1 MILGNIYTVLLLL
14 LARHF
19 PVGLFAFFFIDWW
32 GFFIYSRY
40 MWISNTSSHSI
51 ICLSYSLHGAFWRT
65 EVSALF
71 FFKSYLNFS
80 WLFTFP
86 YKYGDEFVNFHFNC
100 LHGMYRLIWEKI
112 DIFTSSLIELFYPP
126 PWHIF
131 YFQSWVNSI
140 FVVSV
145 SRQ

>member
-1 MILGNIYTVLLLL
+1 
-14 LARHF
+14 
-19 PVGLFAFFFIDWW
+19 
-32 GFFIYSRY
+32 

-86 YKYGDEFVNFHFNC
+86 YKYGDEFVNFHLNC

-140 FVVSV
+140 FVVKCFKTVILVTFLPRIKVLPAQNQTSE
-145 SRQ
+145 SWL